1 MDVRTRSSH
10 IEYTVRLRSP
20 SFLFWF
26 TCHHIPY
33 LMPTR
38 RHLILEVQKC
48 AVISPNAAIVYNL
61 TKMFREQI
69 RLHKKSEASNLFE
82 NNSLTLF
89 FTWPRI
95 HHH

>member
-1 MDVRTRSSH
+1 
-10 IEYTVRLRSP
+10 
-20 SFLFWF
+20 
-26 TCHHIPY
+26 
-33 LMPTR
+33 MPTR

-69 RLHKKSEASNLFE
+69 RLHKKVRRQINS

-89 FTWPRI
+89 LLGLEYTTIKTFNLVLRLAVGEGVI
-95 HHH
+95 A